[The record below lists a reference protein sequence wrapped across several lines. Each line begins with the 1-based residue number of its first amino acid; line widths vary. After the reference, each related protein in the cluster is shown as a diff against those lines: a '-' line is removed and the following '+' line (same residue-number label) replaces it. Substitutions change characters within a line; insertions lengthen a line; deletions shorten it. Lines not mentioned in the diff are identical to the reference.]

1 MSPRSRGRPPGRGQR
16 HRQARR
22 SGSRISP
29 PQVSYPGWNEPVL
42 GAQETTEYWFDEPLP
57 GDRRSWSAPP
67 GHGRYRGLDL
77 ELLDPA
83 DEDQRLFVLEAL
95 HPECEDALRDDDEML
110 VDGEPFN
117 PRLHITLHQV
127 VANQLL
133 AGNPP
138 QTWQTVQRLAGLGY
152 DWHNIMHMIA
162 RLVSDDIYQVT
173 TEQKPFDLRDYV
185 QRLSELPGD
194 WPPPPAGPS

>member
-16 HRQARR
+16 HLQARR
-22 SGSRISP
+22 SAGRISP
-29 PQVSYPGWNEPVL
+29 RQVTHPGWNEPTL
-42 GAQETTEYWFDEPLP
+42 GAGETTEHWFDEPLP
-57 GDRRSWSAPP
+57 GDRRSWAAPP
-67 GHGRYRGLDL
+67 GHGSYQGLDL

-83 DEDQRLFVLEAL
+83 DEDERVFLLEAL
-95 HPECEDALRDDDEML
+95 HTECEDALRDNDEMV

-133 AGNPP
+133 ADNPP

-162 RLVSDDIYQVT
+162 RLVSDDIYQAT

-194 WPPPPAGPS
+194 WPTPPAGPS